1 MLRRAEIN
9 GRGGLEGQK
18 EWSIR
23 QTAVYHRLRSPI
35 EENRK
40 TTSTFLLIAPSAN
53 AQVQL
58 AEALEQSM
66 HDEFYVSPWNVQR
79 LLVAD
84 SLKGWPDYMANL
96 EKQLKTQV
104 S

>member
-9 GRGGLEGQK
+9 GRGDLEGQK

-23 QTAVYHRLRSPI
+23 QTAVYHRLESSAQQQKKPS
-35 EENRK
+35 
-40 TTSTFLLIAPSAN
+40 STFLLISPSKN

-58 AEALEQSM
+58 AEVLERSVQN
-66 HDEFYVSPWNVQR
+66 EYYVSPWNIQR

-84 SLKGWPDYMANL
+84 SLKGWPDYMASL
-96 EKQLKTQV
+96 EKQLKEQV

>member
-1 MLRRAEIN
+1 MLRRAETN
-9 GRGGLEGQK
+9 GRGGMEGQK

-23 QTAVYHRLRSPI
+23 QTAVYHRLQSSTDRQKKPI
-35 EENRK
+35 
-40 TTSTFLLIAPSAN
+40 STFLLISVSPN

-58 AEALEQSM
+58 AEVLERSIQ
-66 HDEFYVSPWNVQR
+66 DEFYVSPWNVQR

-84 SLKGWPDYMANL
+84 SLKGWPDYMASL